1 MIKEEQVELKTGR
14 GLRES
19 MVRLKGSIK
28 MGIGMRPEEGT
39 DGAGLSWPGSLC
51 TLFFNVRCFT
61 FWSILCHSSRFTL
74 DSDSLLDPPDPF
86 LGHS

>member
-28 MGIGMRPEEGT
+28 VGIGMRPEEGT

-51 TLFFNVRCFT
+51 TVFQCKMLYFLVYLMPPFKVYFRFRL
-61 FWSILCHSSRFTL
+61 SLGSS
-74 DSDSLLDPPDPF
+74 
-86 LGHS
+86 